1 MINNLWLFRNLLFV
15 VKLGKSISDS
25 LWENKKKFIFSF
37 YDLGYSCYFGQLE
50 NIQWVIMVEYE
61 EKHTGSLVLSL
72 LIKGV
77 KWSYEVESKFDIERN
92 FAFKIVTLNSLL
104 DCRNVVVSLWLSV
117 ILLLLWVS
125 LQWCFSI
132 NGSFMYFEVH
142 TFPQNSISFDVQIMC
157 AVSGLIDI
165 MTKSFSSL

>member
-1 MINNLWLFRNLLFV
+1 MLLRNLLFV

-25 LWENKKKFIFSF
+25 LWENKKKVIFS

-117 ILLLLWVS
+117 ILIAAVS
-125 LQWCFSI
+125 PFTVMFSI
-132 NGSFMYFEVH
+132 NGSFMHLEVR
-142 TFPQNSISFDVQIMC
+142 TFP
-157 AVSGLIDI
+157 
-165 MTKSFSSL
+165 K